1 MGMGGSHLVS
11 LMEISVVKEFYH
23 KPQTK
28 DYLLK
33 PSECETVINLSDTVP
48 QIEKEWNFMRSK
60 YKIYSTV

>member
-48 QIEKEWNFMRSK
+48 QIEKE
-60 YKIYSTV
+60 